1 MNVLIVTHQLMS
13 EEKLLVAPFG
23 LGELTIQLEGT
34 DQLLFTAKL
43 FRSIK
48 CIDFI
53 KFGVGWNRLEL
64 LNVNHWILSWQVSW
78 EQSVNIRVRFESQ

>member
-34 DQLLFTAKL
+34 DQLFFTAKL

-48 CIDFI
+48 CVNFI
-53 KFGVGWNRLEL
+53 KFGIGWNRLEL
-64 LNVNHWILSWQVSW
+64 FNVNHRILSWEISW
-78 EQSVNIRVRFESQ
+78 EQSVNIGVRFES